1 MNIKMFTSIVN
12 EITRKTDRTE
22 SCNIRIIAFTAAF
35 LGIPTENNSTY
46 FNSCIFKITFLIIIR
61 F

>member
-1 MNIKMFTSIVN
+1 MFTSIVN

-22 SCNIRIIAFTAAF
+22 SCNIGIIAFTAAV

-46 FNSCIFKITFLIIIR
+46 YKSCILKK
-61 F
+61 